1 MVDKLREVWDG
12 YSDEPYY
19 QLDFEVELVF
29 DKINLKGNVI
39 HKVCPRFPSLS
50 YTYPTNQCISKGRK
64 MGRATFELV

>member
-39 HKVCPRFPSLS
+39 HKVCPHFPILS
-50 YTYPTNQCISKGRK
+50 NPYPH
-64 MGRATFELV
+64 